1 MGLFGYTVDGLTI
14 PFASYNVSDGVIDDF
29 STNTYNYDLFE
40 KGLNPFQ
47 LIFQKTS
54 AIAEIENLTDNDPHS
69 IPYDLVFRNGA
80 KISFYF
86 SYQMFGSGNFKID
99 LSCKFYEPV
108 NKTTSNLIY
117 LIIKYKDPNYD
128 WSQLYGSRVDF
139 LYNVNKLST
148 LLCIS
153 PNTATYQT
161 ATSLTPVYWYD
172 IAGNHKHGCT
182 ARHNRLDQ
190 NFIRNFFYKM
200 DDYKPDLGED
210 SWEEGGFGD
219 FNDNTDDIDFGELPT
234 VDIVSMGALNMYKMD
249 VNKFR
254 EFNSFLW
261 SSSLPDTIY
270 KTINEPLNTIVSLTA
285 LPLDVGVYEEKN
297 IILGNLIAVSNTIP
311 ISAPKI
317 TKQYITL
324 DFGTIS
330 MKEYFGSCLDYAPYT
345 KPPTIFLPF
354 IGMQTLSI
362 NDCMDSDINLVYN
375 VDMFTGTCTAMLK
388 ITKNTKMNFNSVVYT
403 WSGNCALNIPL
414 SGTNYMSLY
423 SSIINSTVGVAT
435 AISTGGASALVP
447 AVSGSAMATMNSAP
461 LVNRGGTSSMNS
473 AMAGV
478 FTPYIILER
487 PFFSKPEDFEKIQGV
502 KSNISSTLNRGLG
515 YVEVDNIHLDGLTAT
530 EQEKTEIEN
539 LLKQGVIL

>member
-1 MGLFGYTVDGLTI
+1 MALYGYTTNGLSM
-14 PFASYNVSDGVIDDF
+14 PFAQYNVGNGSIDNA
-29 STNTYNYDLFE
+29 TYTGYNYDLFE
-40 KGLNPFQ
+40 KGFNPFQ
-47 LIFQKTS
+47 VIFQKTP
-54 AIAEIENLTDNDPHS
+54 AIANIEGLTQENPSGTSTYVLD
-69 IPYDLVFRNGA
+69 FRNGA
-80 KISFYF
+80 KIELLF
-86 SYQMFGSGNFKID
+86 SYTLSNIGS
-99 LSCKFYEPV
+99 LSINLNAIFTEPV
-108 NKTTSNLIY
+108 DKTTKLLYLIY
-117 LIIKYKDPNYD
+117 NTSDPVSDFRLSYNT
-128 WSQLYGSRVDF
+128 RVDF
-139 LYNVNKLST
+139 LNNYNKLST
-148 LLCIS
+148 LLCTT
-153 PNTATYQT
+153 PRGATYQDV
-161 ATSLTPVYWYD
+161 AGITPVFWYD
-172 IAGNHKHGCT
+172 FAMHNDKGAT
-182 ARHNRLDQ
+182 YRHQCLTQDFVRK
-190 NFIRNFFYKM
+190 FFYKM
-200 DDYKPDLGED
+200 DDYKPSLGEN

-219 FNDNTDDIDFGELPT
+219 FNDNTDDIDFGGLPT

-270 KTINEPLNTIVSLTA
+270 KTINEPLNSIVSLTA

-297 IILGNLIAVSNTIP
+297 IILGNLIAMSNTIP
-311 ISAPKI
+311 ILAPKI
-317 TKQYITL
+317 TKQYVTL
-324 DFGTIS
+324 DFGTVS

-388 ITKNTKMNFNSVVYT
+388 ITKNTKMKFNSVVYT
-403 WSGNCALNIPL
+403 WSGNCAMNIPL

-435 AISTGGASALVP
+435 AISTGGASAIVP

-487 PFFSKPEDFEKIQGV
+487 PFFSKPEEFEKIQGV
-502 KSNISSTLNRGLG
+502 KSNITASLSAGLG
-515 YVEVDNIHLDGLTAT
+515 YVEVDDIHLDGLTAT